1 QRNELRRVARL
12 HPHEDRTLAVLLR
25 VLERT
30 ADVGRI
36 GNLLAAD
43 LENDVA
49 GLDAVVGGDPVGID
63 VGNHHAFRAAAGD
76 LAGGYDREA
85 EPRHVGALRAGGV
98 GHRRR
103 ARLTLVRQFTECDG
117 EGLLLALAPYRQ
129 FRGGARRH
137 AADLPGEIS
146 GVFDRVAVDR
156 HDHVTGHDAGFGG
169 RAVRLRVRDQ
179 RALRGL
185 ETEIVGDFGGDG
197 LGLHADP
204 AAADLAVVLEL
215 SNDRLHGRSGD
226 GKGDAYRA
234 ARGGKDG
241 GIDADH
247 VAVDVE
253 GRAAGIAFVDRRI
266 DLNEVVVRPGPD
278 VATTGRDDT
287 GGHRA
292 AEAERISDRGHP
304 VADARGRVREVGGGE
319 IAAAIDLDQ
328 GDVGTRVGADHLGG
342 VGLTVIGRHLDGAGL
357 IDHVVI
363 GHGVAVGS
371 DEEAGALACHEA
383 VARRARFLGG
393 GSFRQAEATEETL
406 DLRVRRERQIAL
418 EAHHLGAAS
427 GLDADRHDGG
437 VHLVDDIGKTPRAL
451 GTLGLSDRGQSWTRR
466 PRGKVPTTQQ
476 HGHAKAGD
484 ASKQNETT
492 RREDA
497 RFLSGNARSH
507 NGHSI
512 VGAAGPSGTRCTARW
527 ATLPYR
533 ALSEKL
539 KFGKVGKLQKNY

>member
-1 QRNELRRVARL
+1 
-12 HPHEDRTLAVLLR
+12 
-25 VLERT
+25 
-30 ADVGRI
+30 
-36 GNLLAAD
+36 
-43 LENDVA
+43 
-49 GLDAVVGGDPVGID
+49 
-63 VGNHHAFRAAAGD
+63 AFRAAAGD

-117 EGLLLALAPYRQ
+117 EVLLLAFPPYRR
-129 FRGGARRH
+129 FRGGARRL
-137 AADLPGEIS
+137 AADLPGEVS
-146 GVFDRVAVDR
+146 AVFDRVAVDR
-156 HDHVTGHDAGFGG
+156 RDHVTGHDAGFGG

-197 LGLHADP
+197 LDLHADP
-204 AAADLAVVLEL
+204 AAAGLAVVLEL

-253 GRAAGIAFVDRRI
+253 GRAAGIAFIDRRI

-287 GGHRA
+287 SGHRA
-292 AEAERISDRGHP
+292 AEAERIADREHP
-304 VADARGRVREVGGGE
+304 VADARGLVREVDVGE
-319 IAAAIDLDQ
+319 VAAAIDLDQ

-342 VGLTVIGRHLDGAGL
+342 VGLAVIGRNLDGVGL

-363 GHGVAVGS
+363 GHGVAIGG
-371 DEEAGALACHEA
+371 DEETGAP
-383 VARRARFLGG
+383 ARREAGWPAARFVGG
-393 GSFRQAEATEETL
+393 GTFRQAEATEETL
-406 DLRVRRERQIAL
+406 DLRVRRGRQIAL

-437 VHLVDDIGKTPRAL
+437 LHLVDDIGKSHRAL
-451 GTLGLSDRGQSWTRR
+451 DTLGIGDRGQSWTGRL
-466 PRGKVPTTQQ
+466 
-476 HGHAKAGD
+476 
-484 ASKQNETT
+484 
-492 RREDA
+492 RE
-497 RFLSGNARSH
+497 
-507 NGHSI
+507 
-512 VGAAGPSGTRCTARW
+512 
-527 ATLPYR
+527 
-533 ALSEKL
+533 E
-539 KFGKVGKLQKNY
+539 